1 MTRRRSTSRQRASAA
16 IVASERHESRQP
28 IGRSGTIA
36 ESADMPSTLAQI
48 GEALMERR
56 APDSPRRDSAQISV
70 GRRLGARQPFRKLR
84 TIDETA
90 EILNVSSRT
99 VRRLIDSG
107 ALPVHRFGRSVRISD
122 ADIAQLMA
130 ASRDE

>member
-1 MTRRRSTSRQRASAA
+1 MTRRGSTSPQRASA
-16 IVASERHESRQP
+16 IVASERPRSRQP
-28 IGRSGTIA
+28 IGRPGTIA

-48 GEALMERR
+48 GETLMERR
-56 APDSPRRDSAQISV
+56 ASDSPRRDGAQIRV
-70 GRRLGARQPFRKLR
+70 GRRHGPRQPFGRLR

-107 ALPVHRFGRSVRISD
+107 TLPVHRFGRSIRISD
-122 ADIAQLMA
+122 ADVARLME

>member
-1 MTRRRSTSRQRASAA
+1 MTRRRSTSPRRA
-16 IVASERHESRQP
+16 IGASERHRPQQP

-36 ESADMPSTLAQI
+36 ESADIPSTSAQI
-48 GEALMERR
+48 GEPLLERR
-56 APDSPRRDSAQISV
+56 ASNSPRRDSAQISI
-70 GRRLGARQPFRKLR
+70 GRRHGPRQPFGRLR

-107 ALPVHRFGRSVRISD
+107 TLPVHRFGRSVRISD
-122 ADIAQLMA
+122 AEIALLIL

>member
-1 MTRRRSTSRQRASAA
+1 MRRKQRTAS
-16 IVASERHESRQP
+16 
-28 IGRSGTIA
+28 
-36 ESADMPSTLAQI
+36 
-48 GEALMERR
+48 
-56 APDSPRRDSAQISV
+56 DSPRRDSAQISV
-70 GRRLGARQPFRKLR
+70 GRRQGGRQPFGRLR

-107 ALPVHRFGRSVRISD
+107 TLPVHRFGRSVRISD
-122 ADIAQLMA
+122 PDIAQLMA